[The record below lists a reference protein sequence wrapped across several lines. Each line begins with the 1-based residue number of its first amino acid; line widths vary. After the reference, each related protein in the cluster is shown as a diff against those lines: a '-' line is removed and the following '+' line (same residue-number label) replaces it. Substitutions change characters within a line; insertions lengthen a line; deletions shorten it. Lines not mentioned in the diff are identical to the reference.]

1 MATDSHNHLIMTNIN
16 DKQNTQ
22 HQLSHQAPLIT
33 VFGELS
39 DFLLQGH
46 LATQIN
52 ADLARESIDWQKNC
66 YDVAPIQVYVEA
78 YFVHLNDRQHLFWD
92 PPPTPKSPSTD
103 IPSQSTG
110 TIAKFS
116 GTISA
121 NDSTIGSNRVR
132 QSNASTLKRHHSFQ
146 NMLTSASNSGQ
157 NVRSILGSHTN
168 SNSAIVDSQKQQQL
182 LVSIDYHH
190 LFNLLSRRY
199 LLNNG
204 SRVLLNSYWL
214 DSNHDLESYNSQIR
228 ESLLDWFQKILQIT
242 SNQHQLGLNQD
253 FSLDFFVVIV
263 IRNCIISN
271 NNINRTTT
279 KNQPQ
284 EQLLSLNNLVNEK
297 NPSSPS
303 SSALNLA
310 TAKVPKNNDKSPNS
324 SKKQM
329 NRIQAQSSHPL
340 SSSMSSLNTT
350 GHGGVGSTTYLTH
363 QQLSDQIRNDLLVCF
378 QLFRQNQSVNGSS
391 MAQTGIPAN
400 NSRVAHQL
408 LERIIIFD
416 STSNSSS
423 NAQNMTNINQSNIS
437 TGSNVGGPI
446 TNNLAASSNP
456 ILSSTARTF
465 SALSNFS
472 SSSIKITPSS
482 MISMSPTKSG
492 SRLSK
497 TSALLTGTSSTS
509 TSSSS
514 SAVGSM
520 LSTTAIFNYSQ
531 FIIKI
536 RQFLLEFYIKQ
547 FDCLEKLI
555 RHIRELRTDP
565 DWDFFGFFLLQE
577 ELAFVHESLGF
588 YNKALIQYDE
598 LDALFSQL
606 ILNASHHG
614 GFGAPKWLRYRLM
627 HSMDD
632 SLIMENGANNNHK
645 NAKHEAWTGL
655 CLCNQESIMKL
666 RMSIVESVLADVST
680 TVSDFS
686 SLSSPLVGGDPLGVE
701 IKPINHQ
708 ISLLDFRN
716 YLYARQCHLLCLLN
730 KPWELASRAL
740 PFLQTAVAELNMLEI
755 SMTPGGIACWV
766 FLSVLEI
773 LHKCERYSDSSQ
785 LESYSYH
792 TVGLWSYA
800 RDNLIELGKIC
811 NLMPDD
817 DSTMYGYI
825 KSANTRSSYSS
836 EHLHRMVELVAGMGA
851 DPHIRP
857 SSSSQSD
864 DNWMSPQERLK
875 DALSSSESFLRHYL
889 EITELTMGTYKHI
902 GHIRCA
908 RSIGKQLAELNLK
921 LNKPQQALPFLLDLY
936 HMFQMEHWSILK
948 LEACRLLAQCLE
960 QLYFNISNT
969 LMQPVADHQSSECNN
984 FNLEPII
991 RSAFRTY
998 LMLLLKPEGLLKIQS
1013 QQKQYDSN
1021 CHLMNKNQ
1029 NKHSQQY
1036 YCHNY
1041 YESMFRLL
1049 RHYEMRAVKL
1059 KDMLLLKQPN
1069 ETLTENFNDSE
1080 WLNQKL
1086 LAIHNSHS
1094 DLFNEG
1100 SSNSSIGGRSSSR
1113 LSPSDPNGSNSNSS
1127 SSSNIN
1133 NTVGDSIESNNQK
1146 RQRNNNQKSG
1156 SNKANSNEH
1165 LASQQ
1170 QQQQCGGNCNDP
1182 VISHNY
1188 SHQSSSS
1195 SLSSSNYN
1203 QPNFFQ
1209 IESIEIDCDSS
1220 LNDANSLRSNGSSA
1234 NVTTSRKNNQSFI
1247 AGSVLTLRLRLYS
1260 HLGLPLKLDRI
1271 LVTVQCHRNDPWLST
1286 LPNSANNR
1294 NEKSSQESIAPIPKC
1309 SCMTGTDSKQL
1320 QRDSSE
1326 SLDYINSY
1334 NRSLSSCCQLLSA
1347 QVESYYCQT
1356 LRLAGVKCLNGD
1368 RLLRRSDFFGYR
1380 NGSLDGYHKFM
1391 SQSLPISL
1399 LNQRLSYDDYSKYFR
1414 FLSSQFQFSV
1424 SNSDELLVM
1433 ETGPNEYELRFHSP
1447 ENLQNIAQQLD
1458 LLTIDTSRSASMN
1471 HHINHLWFNL
1481 DQLILFCHYE
1491 HSPQNASAMDH
1502 KTQSMQF
1509 ALIEDFASAIRSIQF
1524 NRSISGSIPQGIGSF
1539 RLVECPPS
1547 IELVPLFESDELT
1560 FQSTKSLDRQ
1570 SNDCRR
1576 MSNMCFIGIEQ
1587 PVCLRLNSGT
1597 SKLPKG
1603 LKCFIKINQMSTM
1616 AASTAII
1623 ANNQKEPFEYD
1634 SRLINVTLYQPN
1646 DGNDNEELL
1655 YFFLDHH
1662 LEPFETYQLN
1672 LRLRSS
1678 YRRSKLIQIHGNNNW
1693 SQIANIGPKPKHGS
1707 ASQVDQYEFKL
1718 SLTWTN
1724 SDNVPTFG
1732 QPFDRL
1738 SLDTQIACCH
1748 FTLSDPFDVFPRV
1761 YTPSPMS
1768 KLLQIQIR
1776 GSQRLP
1782 TDIELYFQHPTLT
1795 VASLDSN
1802 DLNILKSIGIA
1813 NTINDCEFQQ
1823 KLMVASELNFV
1834 WSLETNDHLLNLNK
1848 MNLEFHFKPKRIMND
1863 DGKQQFGSIVKIPYI
1878 ISIQYVCRTR
1888 YTIRQWIEPLIKNQS
1903 GTKNS
1908 ASEIIRI
1915 GHSCLLRIKIERLCP
1930 LNYDNN
1936 GTIDYNDEDEF
1947 IMYELICDP
1956 QLWQFVATNS
1966 AQQLEDS
1973 NNNIDDS
1980 NIDSNGPTSINSL
1993 QSATTF
1999 SSTMTTNDGSQVI
2012 KFNGHSSLDVNN
2024 AETQSPRR
2032 SFETAFEVIP
2042 LIDGYIPLPTIRLSQ
2057 YRIISNVH
2065 DSGRTTPTSIGR
2077 TGRTNIDTTANNNNN
2092 NNTLQKTTTNAIE
2105 SISAMLTE
2113 NLSLSGKNWS
2123 KYLTSSNNSQQEQRN
2138 TMDNINDVQQHQH
2151 SSLNSITSLRNA
2163 RLEPF
2168 EPGQVYNYNRS
2179 SQVYVLPSIVGGVQ
2193 NVEN

>member
-1 MATDSHNHLIMTNIN
+1 MATCSHNDDIIMTNLN
-16 DKQNTQ
+16 DKQDI
-22 HQLSHQAPLIT
+22 HYHLCHQAPLIT

-52 ADLARESIDWQKNC
+52 SDLARESIDWQNF
-66 YDVAPIQVYVEA
+66 YDVSPIPVYVEA
-78 YFVHLNDRQHLFWD
+78 YFVRLNDRQHLLWD
-92 PPPTPKSPSTD
+92 PPPTPKSPIIDS
-103 IPSQSTG
+103 PSQSTP
-110 TIAKFS
+110 TTAKLS
-116 GTISA
+116 ATISN
-121 NDSTIGSNRVR
+121 NDSTIGSNRIR
-132 QSNASTLKRHHSFQ
+132 QLNASTLKRHHSFQ
-146 NMLTSASNSGQ
+146 NMITSASNINGQ

-168 SNSAIVDSQKQQQL
+168 SNSAIADSQQQQQQQQQQSL
-182 LVSIDYHH
+182 LSIDYHH

-199 LLNNG
+199 LVNNG
-204 SRVLLNSYWL
+204 ARVLLNSYWL

-228 ESLLDWFQKILQIT
+228 DSLLDWFQKILQIAT
-242 SNQHQLGLNQD
+242 NQHQLGLNQD

-263 IRNCIISN
+263 IRNCINSSN
-271 NNINRTTT
+271 TCNNRMTTT
-279 KNQPQ
+279 KHSQ
-284 EQLLSLNNLVNEK
+284 EQLLNLNNLVNET
-297 NPSSPS
+297 NS
-303 SSALNLA
+303 SSRSSSSTVNLT
-310 TAKVPKNNDKSPNS
+310 TAKAPKNSDKSPNIG
-324 SKKQM
+324 KKQM
-329 NRIQAQSSHPL
+329 SRIQTQPPHPL

-350 GHGGVGSTTYLTH
+350 GHGSAGSLSQSPTYLTH
-363 QQLSDQIRNDLLVCF
+363 QQLADQIRNDLLVCF
-378 QLFRQNQSVNGSS
+378 QLFRQNQSTNCSN
-391 MAQTGIPAN
+391 MAQSGIPSN
-400 NSRVAHQL
+400 NSRIAHQL

-423 NAQNMTNINQSNIS
+423 NAQNMSNMNQSNIS
-437 TGSNVGGPI
+437 TGSNTGGSV
-446 TNNLAASSNP
+446 TNNMATSTNP

-472 SSSIKITPSS
+472 TSSIKIAPTS
-482 MISMSPTKSG
+482 MILMSPTKSG

-509 TSSSS
+509 SSSS
-514 SAVGSM
+514 SSVAGSM
-520 LSTTAIFNYSQ
+520 SSTVSYNYSQ

-536 RQFLLEFYIKQ
+536 RQFLLEFYSKQ
-547 FDCLEKLI
+547 FHCFEKLI

-577 ELAFVHESLGF
+577 ELAFAHESLGL
-588 YNKALIQYDE
+588 YNKALVQYDE

-614 GFGAPKWLRYRLM
+614 GFGAPRWLRYRLM
-627 HSMDD
+627 QSIDD
-632 SLIMENGANNNHK
+632 SLIMENETNSNYK
-645 NAKHEAWTGL
+645 NTKSEAWTGL

-666 RMSIVESVLADVST
+666 RMSIVESVLADIST

-686 SLSSPLVGGDPLGVE
+686 LSSSPLLGGDPLGVQ
-701 IKPINHQ
+701 IKPNSHQ

-811 NLMPDD
+811 NLMPYG
-817 DSTMYGYI
+817 DSTIYGDI
-825 KSANTRSSYSS
+825 KSTNTRSSYSS

-864 DNWMSPQERLK
+864 DDWMSPQERLK
-875 DALSSSESFLRHYL
+875 DALSSPELFLRHYL

-908 RSIGKQLAELNLK
+908 RLIGKQLAELNLK

-936 HMFQMEHWSILK
+936 HMFQMEHWSMLK
-948 LEACRLLAQCLE
+948 QEACRLLAQCLE

-969 LMQPVADHQSSECNN
+969 LIQPVTDHQSSSCNN

-998 LMLLLKPEGLLKIQS
+998 LILFLKPEGLLTIQS
-1013 QQKQYDSN
+1013 QKLFDSGS
-1021 CHLMNKNQ
+1021 HLVDMCQNKNL
-1029 NKHSQQY
+1029 SQY

-1041 YESMFRLL
+1041 LESMFRLI
-1049 RHYEMRAVKL
+1049 RHYEMRAFKL
-1059 KDMLLLKQPN
+1059 KDMLFKQSN
-1069 ETLTENFNDSE
+1069 EKLPENLANFE

-1113 LSPSDPNGSNSNSS
+1113 SSPNDPIGCNSNSS

-1133 NTVGDSIESNNQK
+1133 NNFGDSTESTIK
-1146 RQRNNNQKSG
+1146 KQRNNHQESNF
-1156 SNKANSNEH
+1156 NKANSNEL

-1170 QQQQCGGNCNDP
+1170 QQQCGRSFNDP
-1182 VISHNY
+1182 GLGRSY
-1188 SHQSSSS
+1188 SHHSSS
-1195 SLSSSNYN
+1195 SLSSSSNYN
-1203 QPNFFQ
+1203 EPNFFQ

-1220 LNDANSLRSNGSSA
+1220 LNDTNSLRLNGSSS

-1247 AGSVLTLRLRLYS
+1247 AGSVLTLRLKLFS
-1260 HLGLPLKLDRI
+1260 HLGLPLKLDRM

-1286 LPNSANNR
+1286 LPNSVNNR
-1294 NEKSSQESIAPIPKC
+1294 NEKSSQETNAQVQKC
-1309 SCMTGTDSKQL
+1309 SCMIGTDSQQL

-1326 SLDYINSY
+1326 SIDCINGY
-1334 NRSLSSCCQLLSA
+1334 NRLSSCCQIPSA
-1347 QVESYYCQT
+1347 QVERYYCQT
-1356 LRLAGVKCLNGD
+1356 LRLTGVKCLNGD
-1368 RLLRRSDFFGYR
+1368 RLLRRTDFLGYR
-1380 NGSLDGYHKFM
+1380 NGSFDGYHKFM

-1424 SNSDELLVM
+1424 LNSDEILML
-1433 ETGPNEYELRFHSP
+1433 ETGSNEYELRFYSP
-1447 ENLQNIAQQLD
+1447 ENLHTIAQQLD
-1458 LLTIDTSRSASMN
+1458 LFDQSESAPTN

-1481 DQLILFCHYE
+1481 DQLILFCHFDNQL
-1491 HSPQNASAMDH
+1491 QNSSAMEQ
-1502 KTQSMQF
+1502 KNQTMNF
-1509 ALIEDFASAIRSIQF
+1509 ALIEDFSTAIRSINF
-1524 NRSISGSIPQGIGSF
+1524 NRSISGGNAHGISSF

-1547 IELVPLFESDELT
+1547 IELVPLFEPEESY
-1560 FQSTKSLDRQ
+1560 FQT
-1570 SNDCRR
+1570 

-1587 PVCLRLNSGT
+1587 SVCLRLNSGT

-1603 LKCFIKINQMSTM
+1603 LKCFIKINQISSMPS
-1616 AASTAII
+1616 STAII
-1623 ANNQKEPFEYD
+1623 SSNHMEPFEYN

-1646 DGNDNEELL
+1646 DNEELF
-1655 YFFLDHH
+1655 YFFLDHQ

-1678 YRRSKLIQIHGNNNW
+1678 YHRSKLIQIHGTNNW
-1693 SQIANIGPKPKHGS
+1693 NQISSIDSKPKHGGS
-1707 ASQVDQYEFKL
+1707 ASQVDQYEFQL
-1718 SLTWTN
+1718 SLTWKN
-1724 SDNVPTFG
+1724 LDNVQTFDL
-1732 QPFDRL
+1732 PFNQS
-1738 SLDTQIACCH
+1738 SLDTQMACCQ

-1761 YTPSPMS
+1761 YTPSPQR
-1768 KLLQIQIR
+1768 KLLKIQVR

-1782 TDIELYFQHPTLT
+1782 SYIELYFQHPTLI
-1795 VASLDSN
+1795 VPFLDSN
-1802 DLNILKSIGIA
+1802 EINILKPIGME
-1813 NTINDCEFQQ
+1813 NDINDHEFQQ
-1823 KLMVASELNFV
+1823 KLMASSEINFV
-1834 WSLETNDHLLNLNK
+1834 WVLETNHNHLLNLNK
-1848 MNLEFHFKPKRIMND
+1848 MNLELQFKPKFITNESILLSND
-1863 DGKQQFGSIVKIPYI
+1863 NQQFGSIVKISYI
-1878 ISIQYVCRTR
+1878 ISIQYSCRTR
-1888 YTIRQWIEPLIKNQS
+1888 YTIRQWIEPLIKNQT

-1908 ASEIIRI
+1908 TSEIIRI
-1915 GHSCLLRIKIERLCP
+1915 GHSCLLRIKIERL
-1930 LNYDNN
+1930 DSS
-1936 GTIDYNDEDEF
+1936 DEDEF

-1956 QLWQFVATNS
+1956 QLWQFVS
-1966 AQQLEDS
+1966 ISSSQQLEDS

-1980 NIDSNGPTSINSL
+1980 ISELNGGPVSISSHQSL
-1993 QSATTF
+1993 QSTTTL
-1999 SSTMTTNDGSQVI
+1999 SSMAINDGSRVI
-2012 KFNGHSSLDVNN
+2012 KFIGQSSSNMVNN
-2024 AETQSPRR
+2024 EESQSQRR
-2032 SFETAFEVIP
+2032 SFETSFEVIP
-2042 LIDGYIPLPTIRLSQ
+2042 LIDGYIPLPLVRLSQ
-2057 YRIISNVH
+2057 YKIISNESNNVQ
-2065 DSGRTTPTSIGR
+2065 DSGRITPNTNNRIGQSS
-2077 TGRTNIDTTANNNNN
+2077 
-2092 NNTLQKTTTNAIE
+2092 NNTLQKTTSNAIE
-2105 SISAMLTE
+2105 SISAMLSE

-2123 KYLTSSNNSQQEQRN
+2123 KYLTSSNSSQQEQRIN
-2138 TMDNINDVQQHQH
+2138 VDNNNDAQQQ

-2179 SQVYVLPSIVGGVQ
+2179 SQVYVLPSNVGGSQ
-2193 NVEN
+2193 NIEN